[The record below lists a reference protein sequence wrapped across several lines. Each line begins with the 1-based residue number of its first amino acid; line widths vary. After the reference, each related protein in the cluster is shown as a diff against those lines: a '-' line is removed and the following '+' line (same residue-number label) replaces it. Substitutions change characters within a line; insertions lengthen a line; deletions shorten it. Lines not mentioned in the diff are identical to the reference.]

1 MLACRLRSGARQG
14 RALAALTV
22 LAALAAVILPGS
34 AGRASVGSPARV
46 KLVSYLGYRFRVP
59 SSWPVVNVARHKQTC
74 VRFDEHAVYLGGPGQ
89 NQSCP
94 SWLIG
99 TTEAMVVQPA
109 AGSRRSSVE
118 DPVTREIT
126 VTVRRMR
133 ITATFDNDPTVIYR
147 ILASAGLPA
156 PVIRV
161 PRPRSV
167 AARRP
172 HPRRRSAA
180 GDRARGQAQ
189 SLARSAT
196 PVTGTGGP
204 YLPANVTSYHG
215 LGFDSCTAPSAAYMR
230 AWRRR
235 SPYRAVGVYIGGADR
250 ACAQPNLTRGW
261 LRREAAVGWRF
272 LPMYV
277 GPQAAFGQLH
287 SPTRQGVAAATNA
300 VVQAERYRFPPR
312 TPLYY
317 DMEGY
322 PARDTGAALRF
333 LSAWTTTL
341 HLLGYRSGV
350 YSSSSSGVHDLA
362 RQYFRARF
370 TVPDVIYDAL
380 WNGRR
385 NTSDPRVL
393 LADQWADHQRV
404 HQYSGNVRQRFGG
417 DTIDIDQ
424 DYLDVRM
431 PSPAGTSQASQAVT
445 QADGAVDV
453 FYRGPQHRLWYLRYG
468 PVAGWERPV
477 DLGGRLTS
485 APTAV
490 YPAPGELDVF
500 YRGPGGGL
508 WRASRG
514 PDGRWA
520 PPRRLSVGAI
530 GGAPVAVASASG
542 VVDVFWKG
550 SAGAQLWTAQFRPGS
565 GWTSP
570 LRLGGN
576 LALGPSP
583 VETAD
588 GGTDV
593 FWTGTDH
600 HLWYAT
606 RGLTGSWGRPVR
618 LAMGELGGPPAP
630 TAAPSGVVD
639 VFWRNAGS
647 SQVREASYQPG
658 DGWSAASSLGGL
670 VSGVPV
676 PLAAAGG
683 RARVFFK
690 GLAGGLW
697 QLLQSAAGRWL
708 MPARMHVQRQLGSAL
723 FAAIGGTAVTG
734 RGAGSADLFWTTPDG
749 TLWSTSLGSGGN
761 WTKPRNLHARTG

>member
-1 MLACRLRSGARQG
+1 MLACRLRSRARQG
-14 RALAALTV
+14 RALVVLTV
-22 LAALAAVILPGS
+22 LAALAAILPGS
-34 AGRASVGSPARV
+34 TGRASVGSAASL
-46 KLVSYLGYRFRVP
+46 KQVSYLGYRFTVP
-59 SSWPVVNVARHKQTC
+59 KSWPVINVSTHKQTC
-74 VRFDEHAVYLGGPGQ
+74 VRFDEHVVYLGGPGR

-99 TTEAMVVQPA
+99 TTEAMLIQPGA
-109 AGSRRSSVE
+109 AAKRSSVE
-118 DPVTREIT
+118 DPVARQIT
-126 VTVRRMR
+126 VTARRIR
-133 ITATFDNDPTVIYR
+133 IIATFDNDPTVIYR

-161 PRPRSV
+161 PRPPSAGAKGSR
-167 AARRP
+167 AARARP
-172 HPRRRSAA
+172 A
-180 GDRARGQAQ
+180 GDSSRPQAQ
-189 SLARSAT
+189 SLARKAT
-196 PVTGTGGP
+196 RVTAPGGP
-204 YLPANVTSYHG
+204 DLPAKVTSYHG

-235 SPYRAVGVYIGGADR
+235 SPYRAIGVYIGGADR
-250 ACAQPNLTRGW
+250 ACYQPNLTRGW
-261 LRREAAVGWRF
+261 LRREAAAGWRF

-277 GPQAAFGQLH
+277 GPQAEFGQLH
-287 SPTRQGVAAATNA
+287 APTRQGIAAATNA
-300 VVQAERYRFPPR
+300 VVQAERYGFPPR

-317 DMEGY
+317 DMEAY

-350 YSSSSSGVHDLA
+350 YSSSASGVQDLA

-385 NTSDPRVL
+385 NTSDPGVL
-393 LADQWADHQRV
+393 RAGQWADHQRV

-417 DTIDIDQ
+417 DAIDIDQ
-424 DYLDVRM
+424 DYLNVRL
-431 PSPAGTSQASQAVT
+431 PAPAGTSQASPAVT
-445 QADGAVDV
+445 QLDGAVDV

-468 PVAGWERPV
+468 HVVGWEHPV
-477 DLGGRLTS
+477 DLGGGLTS

-490 YPAPGELDVF
+490 YPGPGELDVF
-500 YRGPGGGL
+500 YRGQGGSL
-508 WRASRG
+508 WQALRR
-514 PDGRWA
+514 PDGRWTA
-520 PPRRLSVGAI
+520 PRRLDVGVI
-530 GGAPVAVASASG
+530 SGAPTAVASASG
-542 VVDVFWKG
+542 VIDVFWKKAG
-550 SAGAQLWTAQFRPGS
+550 STQLWTARFRPGS

-570 LRLGGN
+570 QQLGGN

-583 VETAD
+583 VETAG

-600 HLWYAT
+600 HLWYAV
-606 RGLTGSWGRPVR
+606 RGLTGPWSKPVK

-630 TAAPSGVVD
+630 TAAPSGVID

-658 DGWSAASSLGGL
+658 AGWSAASSLGGL

-683 RARVFFK
+683 RPRVFFK
-690 GLAGGLW
+690 GMSGGLW
-697 QLLQSAAGRWL
+697 QLVQSAVGRWL
-708 MPARMHVQRQLGSAL
+708 MPARMRTRRRLGSAL
-723 FAAIGGTAVTG
+723 FAAIGGTAAIG
-734 RGAGSADLFWTTPDG
+734 RDAGSADLFWTSPDG

-761 WTKPRNLHARTG
+761 WTRPRNLHARTG

>member
-14 RALAALTV
+14 RALVVLTV

-34 AGRASVGSPARV
+34 AGRASVGSPDDL
-46 KLVSYLGYRFRVP
+46 KQVSYLGYRFTVP
-59 SSWPVVNVARHKQTC
+59 RSWPVINVAAHKQTC
-74 VRFDEHAVYLGGPGQ
+74 VRFDQHAVYLGGPGR

-99 TTEAMVVQPA
+99 TTEAMLVQPA
-109 AGSRRSSVE
+109 AARSARSSVE
-118 DPVTREIT
+118 DPVARQIT
-126 VTVRRMR
+126 VTARRIR
-133 ITATFDNDPTVIYR
+133 ITATFDNNPTVIYR
-147 ILASAGLPA
+147 ILASAKLPA
-156 PVIRV
+156 PVIRI
-161 PRPRSV
+161 PRPPS
-167 AARRP
+167 AASRRP
-172 HPRRRSAA
+172 QAEQRRAA
-180 GDRARGQAQ
+180 SDGAERAPQ
-189 SLARSAT
+189 SLALSARRVAST
-196 PVTGTGGP
+196 SGP
-204 YLPANVTSYHG
+204 DLPANVTSYHG
-215 LGFDSCTAPSAAYMR
+215 LGFDSCTAPSTAYMR

-235 SPYRAVGVYIGGADR
+235 SPYRAIGVYIGGADR

-261 LRREAAVGWRF
+261 LRREASAGWRF

-277 GPQAAFGQLH
+277 GPQAEFGQLH
-287 SPTRQGVAAATNA
+287 APTRQGVAAATNA
-300 VVQAERYRFPPR
+300 VVQAERYGFPAR

-317 DMEGY
+317 DMESY

-333 LSAWTTTL
+333 LSAWTMTL

-350 YSSSSSGVHDLA
+350 YSSSASGVQDLS

-370 TVPDVIYDAL
+370 TIPDVIYDAL

-385 NTSDPRVL
+385 NTNDPRVL
-393 LADQWADHQRV
+393 RADQWADHQRV

-417 DTIDIDQ
+417 DAIDIDQ
-424 DYLDVRM
+424 DYLNVRM
-431 PSPAGTSQASQAVT
+431 PSPEGTPQASPAVT
-445 QADGAVDV
+445 QQDGAVDV

-468 PVAGWERPV
+468 PVVGWERPA

-485 APTAV
+485 APTVV
-490 YPAPGELDVF
+490 YPGPGELDVF

-508 WRASRG
+508 WQTSRR
-514 PDGRWA
+514 PDGRWTQ
-520 PPRRLSVGAI
+520 PRRLNVGVI
-530 GGAPVAVASASG
+530 GGAPTAVASASG
-542 VVDVFWKG
+542 VVNVFWKG
-550 SAGAQLWTAQFRPGS
+550 SAGQLWTAQFQPGS

-570 LRLGGN
+570 QRLGGN

-588 GGTDV
+588 GSTDV

-600 HLWYAT
+600 HLWYAA
-606 RGLTGSWGRPVR
+606 RGLTGSWSRPVR
-618 LAMGELGGPPAP
+618 LAMGELGGPPEP
-630 TAAPSGVVD
+630 TAAPSGVID

-658 DGWSAASSLGGL
+658 DGWSAAKSLGGL

-690 GLAGGLW
+690 GMSGGLW
-697 QLLQSAAGRWL
+697 QVVQSAAGRWL
-708 MPARMHVQRQLGSAL
+708 MPARMHAQRQLGSEL
-723 FAAIGGTAVTG
+723 FAAIGGTMALG
-734 RGAGSADLFWTTPDG
+734 RGAASTDLFWTTPDG
-749 TLWSTSLGSGGN
+749 TLWSTSLGSGGD
-761 WTKPRNLHARTG
+761 WTRPHNLHARTG